1 MRPWSMSQR
10 RALDRILAL
19 SIVLVLAASCAVLP
33 PYRDYAG
40 PERPDDQIA
49 ILKWAVGIVLA
60 SPSVYVSNIDG
71 QQMLRSTG
79 LFDSPVPSN
88 KARLLPGKHI
98 IVYGVGLCK
107 LGCKDATPT
116 ATIDMK
122 AGHVYLVKGD
132 RWDLSML
139 IFDNY
144 YRANVWIED
153 EATGEVLHGSKTPY

>member
-1 MRPWSMSQR
+1 MRPWSMNQR

-19 SIVLVLAASCAVLP
+19 SIVLVLAASCTVLP

-49 ILKWAVGIVLA
+49 ILKWAVVREG
-60 SPSVYVSNIDG
+60 VYVSNIDG

-79 LFDSPVPSN
+79 LFDSPVPSIE
-88 KARLLPGKHI
+88 ARLLPGKHR
-98 IVYGVGLCK
+98 IVYGAEHCK
-107 LGCKDATPT
+107 LGCKEATPT

-132 RWDLSML
+132 RWDFSVL

-144 YRANVWIED
+144 HRANVWIED

>member
-1 MRPWSMSQR
+1 MGPWSMSQR
-10 RALDRILAL
+10 RPLDRFLAL

-49 ILKWAVGIVLA
+49 ILKW
-60 SPSVYVSNIDG
+60 SVSGFFGRVPRVSNIDG
-71 QQMLRSTG
+71 QQMPRYPG
-79 LFDSPVPSN
+79 LFVKGPYPSN
-88 KARLLPGKHI
+88 EARSLPGKHI
-98 IVYGVGLCK
+98 IVYGAQLCE

-116 ATIDMK
+116 ATIEMK
-122 AGHVYLVKGD
+122 AGHVYLVKGA
-132 RWDLSML
+132 RWDFSML

-153 EATGEVLHGSKTPY
+153 EATGEVLHGSKRPY